1 MSCPT
6 DETPWRLEWN
16 EGLSMHI
23 PEIDA
28 EHQRFIR
35 LVNALNEAIVGRM
48 AVAEIGKRMRALLED
63 AAEHFAHEEA
73 LFREWGYPQ
82 ADEHAL
88 KHAQIM
94 SALRGIMED
103 FEHGRTEY
111 EWIEAGLQ
119 IKQVLVEHLLTED
132 MKYRDYYLASGM
144 QSGGASHP
152 GGGSLGQTS

>member
-1 MSCPT
+1 MSYPT
-6 DETPWRLEWN
+6 DEAPWRLEWN

-35 LVNALNEAIVGRM
+35 LVNALNEAIIGRM
-48 AVAEIGKRMRALLED
+48 DVAEVRKRMRAILED
-63 AAEHFAHEEA
+63 AAAHFAHEEV
-73 LFREWGYPQ
+73 LFREWGYSQ

-94 SALRGIMED
+94 SALHGIMEG

-132 MKYRDYYLASGM
+132 MKYRDYRSAL
-144 QSGGASHP
+144 GA
-152 GGGSLGQTS
+152 GKG